1 MGTHDGPGAH
11 KQMLKTIL
19 SIVVIVACA
28 GVLFF
33 RFVGLPPR
41 VDARPHIGIGE
52 ALAEQAVKLV
62 GSGGKITLIAPD
74 TSVHRHPGAEVQSKV
89 FFKALRRANLT
100 VSSTNLI
107 KLDPLRLMR
116 VPPDDF
122 VNLLRK
128 QSEADVVVSLLG
140 PPIPTA
146 EQKGKLPA
154 KHGRVVAVCSGDMPH
169 QINLKSLFDEH
180 LLHAAIVSRTSPAIS
195 VPQTDDPQSWF
206 QHFYQTIT
214 TANVNELPVPRAAT
228 P

>member
-1 MGTHDGPGAH
+1 
-11 KQMLKTIL
+11 MLKTIL
-19 SIVVIVACA
+19 SIAVIIVSA
-28 GVLFF
+28 GILFL

-41 VDARPHIGIGE
+41 IDARPHIGIGE
-52 ALAEQAVKLV
+52 ALAEQAAKLV

-74 TSVHRHPGAEVQSKV
+74 NSVHRHPGAEVQLKI

-100 VSSTNLI
+100 VSATNLI
-107 KLDPLRLMR
+107 KLDPLRLVR

-128 QSEADVVVSLLG
+128 QSEADVIVSLLG
-140 PPIPTA
+140 PPIPTP
-146 EQKGKLPA
+146 EQKGRLPA
-154 KHGRVVAVCSGDMPH
+154 KHGRVVAVCSGDMPR
-169 QINLKSLFDEH
+169 QVNLKSLFEDN

-195 VPQTDDPQSWF
+195 LPPTDDPQLWF

-214 TANVNELPVPRAAT
+214 PANLGDLPAPQAAT